1 MVKLN
6 DAEAELTQDEILK
19 MLEDAAQ
26 ARLGISAREMLNQ
39 YHAGAL
45 ADVDA
50 VADLIA
56 LANLLEAKVAA

>member
-6 DAEAELTQDEILK
+6 QTEAELTQEEILR

-26 ARLGISAREMLNQ
+26 ARLGMSAREMLDR
-39 YHAGAL
+39 YRKGAL
-45 ADVDA
+45 SDIDA

-56 LANLLEAKVAA
+56 LANLLQDKVAA